1 MKLIFASLLVSFLVA
16 SVANAQDIP
25 GTAYP
30 VDPAQQTHA
39 DVPKGEV
46 FQFDLN
52 QSKIYP
58 DTKRTIWVYVPAEY
72 DSAKP
77 ACLYVDMDGIQ
88 FGAPTVFDYLI
99 HTGEMPV
106 TIGVFI
112 SSGTLMKDDKD
123 ALRYDRSHE
132 FDAMNNN
139 FVDFLLTEVLP
150 EVESKK
156 TKDGRAIHF
165 SKDANDHA
173 IAGASSGAIC
183 AFTAAWQRPDVFSR
197 VYSSIGTYVS
207 MRGGDQYPGLIRKTE
222 PKPIRIFLQDGDR
235 DAWNPLFG
243 SWYLANINME
253 AALSFAGYEVNHAWG
268 HGGHDGVQA
277 TAIFPDVMR
286 WLWKGWPQKVI
297 GGKSNNDMLKTI
309 LPDSGS
315 WEAVHPEITALAI
328 TTDTNHSVLIADTGG
343 MKNEITATGKLKSNN
358 DGEPKSYALA
368 VGPNSTAELQE
379 TGDLKVFMMGIGKVS
394 VFDKMYASKAV
405 FDNQGNLYISTPE
418 MFNNGKIET
427 GKIWLVK
434 PGAPP
439 VKVDEGL
446 RFASA
451 LTLSPDHKLL
461 LVAEDNT
468 NWIYSYVVN
477 DDGTLKDKERWYWLH
492 QTDNYGYN
500 KMSDLAVD
508 DHGNLYAAT
517 NLGVQVCDQNGRVRA
532 ILQLRGG
539 PITGLCFGGPDFDT
553 LFVICGGKLY
563 KRKLKVKGVPA
574 WAPPVKVESQGGG

>member
-1 MKLIFASLLVSFLVA
+1 MKCIKLIPLAIFLLFNFCL
-16 SVANAQDIP
+16 AQDIP
-25 GTAYP
+25 GMTYP
-30 VDPAQQTHA
+30 VDPAQQGHP

-52 QSKIYP
+52 QSRIYP
-58 DTKRTIWVYVPAEY
+58 DTKRTVWVYVPAEY
-72 DSAKP
+72 DPAKP

-99 HTGEMPV
+99 HKGEMPI
-106 TIGVFI
+106 TIAVFV
-112 SSGTLMKDDKD
+112 SSGTLMKDGKE

-132 FDAMNNN
+132 FDAMNND

-150 EVESKK
+150 AVEAK
-156 TKDGRAIHF
+156 TTTDGRAIHF
-165 SKDANDHA
+165 SNDANDHA

-183 AFTAAWQRPDVFSR
+183 AFTAAWQRPDVFNR

-222 PKPIRIFLQDGDR
+222 PKPIRIFLQDGDK

-243 SWYLANINME
+243 SWYMANLNME

-277 TAIFPDVMR
+277 SAIFPDVMR
-286 WLWKGWPQKVI
+286 WLWKGWPQKVV
-297 GGKSNNDMLKTI
+297 GGKSNNDMLEMI

-315 WEAVHPEITALAI
+315 WETVHPEIIALAI
-328 TTDTNHSVLIADTGG
+328 ASDTNHSVLVEDIAG
-343 MKNEITATGKLKSNN
+343 MKSEITVKGTLKSDKDN
-358 DGEPKSYALA
+358 EPKSYALA
-368 VGPNSTAELQE
+368 IGPNATAELQE
-379 TGDLKVFMMGIGKVS
+379 TGDLKVFTQGLAKIS
-394 VFDKMYASKAV
+394 VFDKMYANKAV
-405 FDNQGNLYISTPE
+405 FDNKGNLYTSTPE
-418 MFNNGKIET
+418 MFGNGKIET

-461 LVAEDNT
+461 YVAEDNT
-468 NWIYSYVVN
+468 NWIYSYAIN
-477 DDGTLKDKERWYWLH
+477 DDGTLRDKERWYWLH
-492 QTDNYGYN
+492 QTDNDGYS
-500 KMSDLAVD
+500 KVSDLAVD
-508 DHGNLYAAT
+508 DRGNLYAAT

-532 ILQLRGG
+532 ILQLPGG

-563 KRKLKVKGVPA
+563 KRKLKVKGVPS
-574 WAPPVKVESQGGG
+574 WATPVHAESQGGG

>member
-1 MKLIFASLLVSFLVA
+1 MKRLFSLLFSVFLLFSLV
-16 SVANAQDIP
+16 NAQDIP
-25 GTAYP
+25 GMTYP
-30 VDPAQQTHA
+30 VDPAQQPHL

-46 FQFDLN
+46 FQFEFN
-52 QSKIYP
+52 NSKIYP

-72 DSAKP
+72 DPAKP

-99 HTGEMPV
+99 AKHEMPV

-112 SSGTLMKDDKD
+112 SSGALMKDDKE

-132 FDAMNNN
+132 FDSMNNS
-139 FVDFLLTEVLP
+139 FVDFLLTELLP
-150 EVESKK
+150 EVETKK

-207 MRGGDQYPGLIRKTE
+207 MRGGDQYPGLVRKTE
-222 PKPIRIFLQDGDR
+222 PKPIRIFLQDGSN

-243 SWYLANINME
+243 SWYVSNLNME
-253 AALSFAGYEVNHAWG
+253 AALSFAGYEVQHDWG

-286 WLWKGWPQKVI
+286 WLWKGWPLKVV

-309 LPDSGS
+309 L
-315 WEAVHPEITALAI
+315 
-328 TTDTNHSVLIADTGG
+328 ADTGNWEPVNYG
-343 MKNEITATGKLKSNN
+343 SNVSAIAPSPGGGLVVQDSTGGIKITEANGQGKSVTKMRPGSIACDALGNIESISEGGLSKITAVGKQIGSEKISGNKLVIAGNCDTYITRPASGP
-358 DGEPKSYALA
+358 GEEGQIFLVRSGQKP
-368 VGPNSTAELQE
+368 V
-379 TGDLKVFMMGIGKVS
+379 VV
-394 VFDKMYASKAV
+394 DK
-405 FDNQGNLYISTPE
+405 
-418 MFNNGKIET
+418 
-427 GKIWLVK
+427 
-434 PGAPP
+434 
-439 VKVDEGL
+439 GL

-451 LTLSPDHKLL
+451 ITLSPDRRLL

-468 NWIYSYVVN
+468 NWIYSYVIQS
-477 DDGTLKDKERWYWLH
+477 DGSLSDKERWYWLH
-492 QTDNYGYN
+492 QTDNIGY
-500 KMSDLAVD
+500 SYTADLAMD
-508 DHGNLYAAT
+508 DQGNLYAAT

-532 ILQLRGG
+532 ILQLPYG
-539 PITGLCFGGPDFDT
+539 PVTGLCFGGKDYDQ
-553 LFVICGGKLY
+553 LFVICGGKVY
-563 KRKLKVKGVPA
+563 KRTLKVKGVPA
-574 WAPPVKVESQGGG
+574 WAQPVEPKSAGAG

>member
-1 MKLIFASLLVSFLVA
+1 MKQIFSILLPALLLCGVVRS
-16 SVANAQDIP
+16 QDIP
-25 GTAYP
+25 GATYP
-30 VDPAQQTHA
+30 VDPAQQAHA

-46 FQFDLN
+46 LQFDLN
-52 QSKIYP
+52 NSKIYP
-58 DTKRTIWVYVPAEY
+58 DTKRTIWVYVPVEY
-72 DSAKP
+72 DPAKP

-106 TIGVFI
+106 TIGVFV

-132 FDAMNNN
+132 FDSMNNN

-150 EVESKK
+150 DVETKK
-156 TKDGRAIHF
+156 TNDGRAIHF
-165 SKDANDHA
+165 SSDANDHA

-222 PKPIRIFLQDGDR
+222 PKPIRIFLQDGDK

-286 WLWKGWPQKVI
+286 WLWKGWPQKVVD
-297 GGKSNNDMLKTI
+297 GKSNNDMLKTI
-309 LPDSGS
+309 LPDTGAWQNVELNLSLAAIATDELGKVWVVDSTGVSGELS
-315 WEAVHPEITALAI
+315 
-328 TTDTNHSVLIADTGG
+328 TDGSFHQNAAGNKLIAIAAGPRTW
-343 MKNEITATGKLKSNN
+343 KSEIEENGYILTRCSDVFTVKQ
-358 DGEPKSYALA
+358 
-368 VGPNSTAELQE
+368 LQ
-379 TGDLKVFMMGIGKVS
+379 GRKGA
-394 VFDKMYASKAV
+394 FD
-405 FDNQGNLYISTPE
+405 DIGNLYITCMAPY
-418 MFNNGKIET
+418 NGKLRAQGEI
-427 GKIWLVK
+427 ILIK
-434 PGAPP
+434 PFKNPI
-439 VKVDEGL
+439 VLDSSI
-446 RFASA
+446 RYASA
-451 LTLSPDHKLL
+451 ITLSPDHKFLY
-461 LVAEDNT
+461 VAEDNT
-468 NWIYSYVVN
+468 NWIYSFAIKP
-477 DDGTLKDKERWYWLH
+477 DGTLKDKERWYWLH
-492 QTDNYGYN
+492 QTDDYGYS
-500 KMSDLAVD
+500 KVSDLAVD

-532 ILQLRGG
+532 ILQLPAG
-539 PITGLCFGGPDFDT
+539 PITGLCFGGPDYDT

>member
-1 MKLIFASLLVSFLVA
+1 M
-16 SVANAQDIP
+16 
-25 GTAYP
+25 TYP
-30 VDPAQQTHA
+30 VDPAQQPHA

-46 FQFDLN
+46 FQFDFN
-52 QSKIYP
+52 NSKIFP

-72 DSAKP
+72 DPARP
-77 ACLYVDMDGIQ
+77 ACLYIDMDGIQ

-99 HTGEMPV
+99 QKGEMPV

-112 SSGTLMKDDKD
+112 SSGTVTKDGKQ
-123 ALRYDRSHE
+123 AIRFDRSHE
-132 FDAMNNN
+132 FDSMNND
-139 FVDFLLTEVLP
+139 FVDFLLTELLP
-150 EVESKK
+150 EVEAKK

-207 MRGGDQYPGLIRKTE
+207 MRGGDQYPGLVRKTE
-222 PKPIRIFLQDGDR
+222 PKPIRIFLQDGSN

-243 SWYLANINME
+243 SWYTSNLNME
-253 AALSFAGYEVNHAWG
+253 AALSFAGYEVHHDWG

-286 WLWKGWPQKVI
+286 WLWKGWPQKVV

-315 WEAVHPEITALAI
+315 WEPVNNRSNASVIAPSPDGGLVVQDSTGGIKLIGANGQEKSVTKQRISSIACDAAGDIEFISESGLVKI
-328 TTDTNHSVLIADTGG
+328 TTTGKQLSLEKISGKNLVIADNGNTY
-343 MKNEITATGKLKSNN
+343 ITRPASGT
-358 DGEPKSYALA
+358 DGEGEIL
-368 VGPNSTAELQE
+368 L
-379 TGDLKVFMMGIGKVS
+379 I
-394 VFDKMYASKAV
+394 
-405 FDNQGNLYISTPE
+405 
-418 MFNNGKIET
+418 
-427 GKIWLVK
+427 K
-434 PGAPP
+434 PGQKP
-439 VKVDEGL
+439 VVVDKGL
-446 RFASA
+446 RFSSA
-451 LTLSPDHKLL
+451 ITLSPDRRLL

-468 NWIYSYVVN
+468 NWIYSYVIN
-477 DDGTLKDKERWYWLH
+477 IDGTLRDKERWYWLH
-492 QTDNYGYN
+492 QTDNFGYT
-500 KMSDLAVD
+500 KVSDLAMD

-532 ILQLRGG
+532 LLQLPYG
-539 PITGLCFGGPDFDT
+539 PVTGLCFGGANFDQ

-563 KRKLKVKGVPA
+563 KRTLKVKGLPA
-574 WAPPVKVESQGGG
+574 WAQPFEPKSQGAG